1 MSFLFKN
8 LVILRSKIF
17 SKIFAKTG
25 SREIGR
31 RSSKDFELDI
41 FEIGIA

>member
-8 LVILRSKIF
+8 LVILRFKIF

-25 SREIGR
+25 SREIGHR
-31 RSSKDFELDI
+31 LSRDFGLDT
-41 FEIGIA
+41 FGIGIT